1 MLGCI
6 EEKIKIKS
14 SVGIRTIAGIIK
26 MKAEVNALVKLP
38 YV

>member
-1 MLGCI
+1 MGR
-6 EEKIKIKS
+6 
-14 SVGIRTIAGIIK
+14 SVGIGTIAGIIK